1 MPTLGQLKAEPGSY
15 FYSMDRDE
23 LIEKMRGRIATC
35 RNLARTA
42 DPKTAEALRRLADEG
57 QRDLDRLLADRSG

>member
-1 MPTLGQLKAEPGSY
+1 
-15 FYSMDRDE
+15 MDREE

-35 RNLARTA
+35 RNLAGTA
-42 DPKTAEALRRLADEG
+42 DPKKAEALRRLADEG

>member
-1 MPTLGQLKAEPGSY
+1 
-15 FYSMDRDE
+15 MDRDE

-57 QRDLDRLLADRSG
+57 QRDLDGLLADRSG